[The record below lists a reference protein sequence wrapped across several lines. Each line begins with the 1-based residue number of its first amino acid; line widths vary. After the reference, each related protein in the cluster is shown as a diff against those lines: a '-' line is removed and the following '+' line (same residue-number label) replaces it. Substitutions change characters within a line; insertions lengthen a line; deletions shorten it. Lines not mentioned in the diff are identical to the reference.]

1 MDNTNE
7 DFKVIISD
15 LDQSTVLVTEQD
27 EQMSVDDMWKQILET
42 SVYNFQ
48 TKKHQYTTIIHN
60 SSSGTADNITVENI
74 EEYADNPQNNLSTI
88 QTINKII
95 KAFVNKDDAIGRVYE
110 CIQMYTNPSYDLIY
124 NINDEQEKNNDDIS
138 EINALIENFN
148 KQVNIKK
155 FLKDGVPTSYLDGT
169 YITYLRNTKENN
181 YVIDTYPIGIVE
193 ISEFMID
200 GEPLVLFNV
209 SALRQKLK
217 HTSRKNRK
225 NKEILFKDLEDIVKN
240 NYPEEVYK
248 AYKNN
253 EKYAILD
260 QKRVGVVRVNS
271 LDGLYGLSPI
281 FKALKPAIVVN
292 NIEASDDSTVKA
304 RGKKIIHQKLRKEV
318 AGTDYNKQAYNE
330 MAYAHEN
337 LISAWKNKTVLVTT
351 PWYVESIAYVEP
363 KADTTNKDTLNTY
376 RNKEFTAL
384 GISFLDTYNATL
396 DVSKIS
402 LDGLMRY
409 IDLIVAQFTDIINKY
424 YKVLL
429 ENNGK
434 DVLLCPEIQIK
445 CSELLSIETKKSLAE
460 FIFTKLGGS
469 FETAYNILGVS
480 SADTEAKRRLEEKDK
495 GYEETFIPHSNFYTQ
510 NGDNTT
516 DNQAGRPQ
524 GEDTKKRQY
533 DEIRN
538 DLKSKGGGVDV

>member
-48 TKKHQYTTIIHN
+48 TKKHQYSTIINN

-225 NKEILFKDLEDIVKN
+225 NKEK
-240 NYPEEVYK
+240 
-248 AYKNN
+248 
-253 EKYAILD
+253 
-260 QKRVGVVRVNS
+260 
-271 LDGLYGLSPI
+271 
-281 FKALKPAIVVN
+281 
-292 NIEASDDSTVKA
+292 
-304 RGKKIIHQKLRKEV
+304 
-318 AGTDYNKQAYNE
+318 
-330 MAYAHEN
+330 
-337 LISAWKNKTVLVTT
+337 
-351 PWYVESIAYVEP
+351 
-363 KADTTNKDTLNTY
+363 
-376 RNKEFTAL
+376 
-384 GISFLDTYNATL
+384 
-396 DVSKIS
+396 
-402 LDGLMRY
+402 
-409 IDLIVAQFTDIINKY
+409 
-424 YKVLL
+424 
-429 ENNGK
+429 
-434 DVLLCPEIQIK
+434 
-445 CSELLSIETKKSLAE
+445 
-460 FIFTKLGGS
+460 
-469 FETAYNILGVS
+469 
-480 SADTEAKRRLEEKDK
+480 
-495 GYEETFIPHSNFYTQ
+495 
-510 NGDNTT
+510 
-516 DNQAGRPQ
+516 
-524 GEDTKKRQY
+524 
-533 DEIRN
+533 
-538 DLKSKGGGVDV
+538 